1 MRVNALKTAAV
12 SAVAE
17 VETPQPGGAGC
28 GTLPVY
34 GVTPICVKAVFA
46 KRTGKLA
53 SMILDPFQPDR

>member
-1 MRVNALKTAAV
+1 LRVSTLRAETAAV

-17 VETPQPGGAGC
+17 VEPPQPGGAGC

-34 GVTPICVKAVFA
+34 GVAGHYVKAVFA

-53 SMILDPFQPDR
+53 SMILDRF